1 SSDCQRVYEYAWT
14 PSSPG
19 DYYII
24 SRIGEGSDSTT
35 YSLDTTIFSVCNP
48 TLTPTLVNP
57 TTGSANGRID
67 LLLSNSIGDYTYN
80 WTVTGHSAGSSS
92 GSGSGNSITGL
103 HAGTY
108 AVTVNSVN
116 GCQVTASGLV
126 LSAFTAP
133 ALTITGKITNNC
145 SGGSGNQGA
154 VEVVVTSANAGPYT
168 YAWSN
173 GATTRTISGL
183 ANGTYN
189 VVVTDNYSQSSPSTP
204 FTVAT
209 SSAINITESTTDET
223 CSLNNGKIDISV
235 TGGSGSSYS
244 YKWSNGYSIEDID
257 RISAGAYTVTV
268 TDAAGCT
275 NVLSK
280 TVALTCNRKPLAND
294 DSFSAL
300 KGASSITGNL
310 ATNDSDPD
318 GNTLAYEKIDEPVGS
333 TQGAIVITSS
343 GGITFTPV
351 SAFVGLLK
359 LRYKITDNGSGSLTD
374 TAIVSLSIYNAGT
387 DTICVSAGT
396 ARFAIDADPM
406 YTTYAWTIPQGT
418 SFVGSSTTNAIIL
431 NIATATPDTLGDV
444 CVTVGNICGETSRK
458 CYPVFLKKNKPI
470 ITAPSVCEG
479 NDVSLTVSQNTTYSW
494 TGPNSFT
501 SNVRNPFLYNVPVS
515 FNGGEYKV
523 TTTDAFGCV
532 GRDSI
537 LLQVNSNPTLTAV
550 LTNANCGGADGAIN
564 ITVSSGV
571 TPTYRWSTGAI
582 VEDLTTITYGN
593 YGVTVTNS
601 TGCAADTMFSIK
613 DIQGPSI
620 TLTKTNVLCAQG
632 LTGAIAI
639 VSPHDNATNY
649 SFSWTNGSTAN
660 ALASIATGDYGVVVT
675 DKATGCHG
683 TANVLITE
691 PDKLTLESTQ
701 TNVACAG
708 NTGSITTIGK
718 GGTGAYTYAWSSGPS
733 TASLSS
739 IAAGAYTVT
748 LTDANSC
755 QVIQPFTITAPS
767 TLAATAA
774 AVDVSCNAG
783 TNGKVNLSVTG
794 GSTPYRYLWNNG
806 ATTQNIQ
813 GLTAATYTVTV
824 TDANN
829 CSVIVSQA
837 VTQLP
842 ALAIS
847 ESITAVLCNSGNN
860 GAINITASGGRTPY
874 TYAWSNGVTTED
886 LTGLTAQA
894 YVVTVTDANGC
905 TFNKTITVT
914 QPAAL
919 SLSSPVTTNVSCFGG
934 TNGGFTVSGSG
945 GTSPLT
951 YKWSTQA
958 AFSSTSIISGLS
970 AGSYS
975 VTVKD
980 ANNCEVSSN
989 SLPITQP
996 TAIVVNA
1003 TLAID
1008 SCR

>member
-1 SSDCQRVYEYAWT
+1 MKRFIHILSVFCLFSLFFQTAQGQTVNRKLYLKSGNLMDRTVGSTPIISSAFSKTGVSLVNDAVSVASNNGGSSNSLTLSYPTASYSSTRLMVVSIGSYVATNSTPRIDSVKYGSQKLIFLDSIVNSVNKVKIELWYLINPLSGSPKNVVSHWNGSLECAMGVASFTNIDIDYPIRSIKKQNSSATENSFHIESGLGDYIFDAIATNDNSFSSGGNQFMSQGTNSVDIRGSTINGTADSTLVRYQSLNDASSLIAVVLSGNSTNETFKLKPALCNPAVIKAGKQIEIKTFVNNLTLTAGSTLNTTPPIRAVVTNKNNTELFSINKPTWNSVSKTFIWKKTLSSDITIPAGDSLHFTVISDTTNVSFTLSYGSSGSASYVYLPFADIAVHDSTRVFSATGASGFIKKVNSGTTVYVRDTVRMPLGTYSLNNYQLEIKQGGTASGTIISPTLLASSDCQRVYEYAWT

-223 CSLNNGKIDISV
+223 CSLNDGRIDISV

-257 RISAGAYTVTV
+257 RISAGAYTVTI

-300 KGASSITGNL
+300 KGASTLTGNL

-318 GNTLAYEKIDEPVGS
+318 GHTLTYEKIDEPVGS
-333 TQGAIVITSS
+333 TQGAISITSA

-351 SAFVGLLK
+351 PAFVGLLK
-359 LRYKITDNGSGSLTD
+359 LRYKITESGAGSASLTD

-406 YTTYAWTIPQGT
+406 YTTYAWT
-418 SFVGSSTTNAIIL
+418 
-431 NIATATPDTLGDV
+431 
-444 CVTVGNICGETSRK
+444 
-458 CYPVFLKKNKPI
+458 
-470 ITAPSVCEG
+470 
-479 NDVSLTVSQNTTYSW
+479 
-494 TGPNSFT
+494 
-501 SNVRNPFLYNVPVS
+501 
-515 FNGGEYKV
+515 
-523 TTTDAFGCV
+523 
-532 GRDSI
+532 
-537 LLQVNSNPTLTAV
+537 
-550 LTNANCGGADGAIN
+550 
-564 ITVSSGV
+564 
-571 TPTYRWSTGAI
+571 
-582 VEDLTTITYGN
+582 
-593 YGVTVTNS
+593 
-601 TGCAADTMFSIK
+601 
-613 DIQGPSI
+613 
-620 TLTKTNVLCAQG
+620 
-632 LTGAIAI
+632 
-639 VSPHDNATNY
+639 
-649 SFSWTNGSTAN
+649 
-660 ALASIATGDYGVVVT
+660 
-675 DKATGCHG
+675 
-683 TANVLITE
+683 
-691 PDKLTLESTQ
+691 
-701 TNVACAG
+701 
-708 NTGSITTIGK
+708 
-718 GGTGAYTYAWSSGPS
+718 
-733 TASLSS
+733 
-739 IAAGAYTVT
+739 
-748 LTDANSC
+748 
-755 QVIQPFTITAPS
+755 
-767 TLAATAA
+767 
-774 AVDVSCNAG
+774 
-783 TNGKVNLSVTG
+783 
-794 GSTPYRYLWNNG
+794 
-806 ATTQNIQ
+806 
-813 GLTAATYTVTV
+813 
-824 TDANN
+824 
-829 CSVIVSQA
+829 
-837 VTQLP
+837 
-842 ALAIS
+842 
-847 ESITAVLCNSGNN
+847 
-860 GAINITASGGRTPY
+860 
-874 TYAWSNGVTTED
+874 
-886 LTGLTAQA
+886 
-894 YVVTVTDANGC
+894 
-905 TFNKTITVT
+905 
-914 QPAAL
+914 
-919 SLSSPVTTNVSCFGG
+919 
-934 TNGGFTVSGSG
+934 
-945 GTSPLT
+945 
-951 YKWSTQA
+951 
-958 AFSSTSIISGLS
+958 
-970 AGSYS
+970 
-975 VTVKD
+975 
-980 ANNCEVSSN
+980 
-989 SLPITQP
+989 
-996 TAIVVNA
+996 
-1003 TLAID
+1003 
-1008 SCR
+1008 

>member
-1 SSDCQRVYEYAWT
+1 MPLGTYSLNNYQLEIKQGGTASGTIISPTLLASSDCQRVYEYAWT

-57 TTGSANGRID
+57 TTGSSNGRID
-67 LLLSNSIGDYTYN
+67 LLLSNSIGNYTYN
-80 WTVTGHSAGSSS
+80 WTVTGHSSGSSS

-103 HAGTY
+103 NAGTY
-108 AVTVNSVN
+108 AVTVNSIN
-116 GCQVTASGLV
+116 GCQVTTSGLV

-133 ALTITGKITNNC
+133 ALTITGKVTNNC
-145 SGGSGNQGA
+145 GSAVNQGA

-168 YAWSN
+168 YAWASPIS
-173 GATTRTISGL
+173 ATTRTISGL
-183 ANGTYN
+183 ANGTYT
-189 VVVTDNYSQSSPSTP
+189 VTVTDNYGTP
-204 FTVAT
+204 ATSLFTVAT
-209 SSAINITESTTDET
+209 SSAITITESTTNET
-223 CSLNNGKIDISV
+223 CALNNGKIDISV

-244 YKWSNGYSIEDID
+244 YKWSNGYSIQDID
-257 RISAGAYTVTV
+257 KIPAGSYTVTV
-268 TDAAGCT
+268 TDDKGCSNNST
-275 NVLSK
+275 I
-280 TVALTCNRKPLAND
+280 TVGLTCNRKPVAND

-300 KGASSITGNL
+300 KGISTLTGNL

-318 GNTLAYEKIDEPVGS
+318 NNTLTYDPIDNPTAS
-333 TQGAIVITSS
+333 TQGTMSITPS

-418 SFVGSSTTNAIIL
+418 SIVGSSTTNAITL
-431 NIATATPDTLGDV
+431 NIASATPDTLGDV
-444 CVTVGNICGETSRK
+444 CVTVGNICGETSQK

-470 ITAPSVCEG
+470 ITAPAVCEG

-515 FNGGEYKV
+515 FNRGEYKV

-564 ITVSSGV
+564 ITVANGV

-639 VSPHDNATNY
+639 VSPYDNATNY
-649 SFSWTNGSTAN
+649 SFLWTNGSTAN
-660 ALASIATGDYGVVVT
+660 ALSSIATGDYGVVVT

-683 TANVLITE
+683 SANVLITE
-691 PDKLTLESTQ
+691 PDKLMLESTQ

-718 GGTGAYTYAWSSGPS
+718 GGTGAYTYAWSSGPT

-739 IAAGAYTVT
+739 ISAGNYPVT
-748 LTDANSC
+748 LTDAN
-755 QVIQPFTITAPS
+755 
-767 TLAATAA
+767 
-774 AVDVSCNAG
+774 N
-783 TNGKVNLSVTG
+783 
-794 GSTPYRYLWNNG
+794 
-806 ATTQNIQ
+806 
-813 GLTAATYTVTV
+813 
-824 TDANN
+824 
-829 CSVIVSQA
+829 
-837 VTQLP
+837 
-842 ALAIS
+842 
-847 ESITAVLCNSGNN
+847 
-860 GAINITASGGRTPY
+860 
-874 TYAWSNGVTTED
+874 
-886 LTGLTAQA
+886 
-894 YVVTVTDANGC
+894 
-905 TFNKTITVT
+905 
-914 QPAAL
+914 
-919 SLSSPVTTNVSCFGG
+919 
-934 TNGGFTVSGSG
+934 
-945 GTSPLT
+945 
-951 YKWSTQA
+951 
-958 AFSSTSIISGLS
+958 
-970 AGSYS
+970 
-975 VTVKD
+975 
-980 ANNCEVSSN
+980 
-989 SLPITQP
+989 
-996 TAIVVNA
+996 
-1003 TLAID
+1003 
-1008 SCR
+1008 

>member
-1 SSDCQRVYEYAWT
+1 KKISIIDENSFYLTSGTGDFIIDAIAANRNSRLTYNGGTEYMYDGSNSVKISGSTRVGVSDSTQVKYTGLSTSNSALIAITLSGNSTNETFKLKPALCNPAVIKAGKEIEIKTFVNNITTNVGTTLNSTPPFRAVVTNKNNTELFSINKPTWDAIANTFTWRKTLTSDITIPVGDSLHFTVINDTTNVSFTLAYGSSGSASYVYLPFADIAVHDSTRVFSATGASGFIKKVNSGTTVYVRDTVRMPLGTYSLNNYQLEIKQGGTASGTIISPTLLASSDCQRVYEYAWT

-133 ALTITGKITNNC
+133 AFTITGKITNNC

-257 RISAGAYTVTV
+257 RISAGAYTVTI

-300 KGASSITGNL
+300 KGASTLTGNL

-318 GNTLAYEKIDEPVGS
+318 GHTLTYEKIDEPVGS
-333 TQGAIVITSS
+333 TQGAISITSA

-351 SAFVGLLK
+351 PAFVGLLK
-359 LRYKITDNGSGSLTD
+359 LRYKITESGAGSASLTD

-418 SFVGSSTTNAIIL
+418 SIVGSSTTNAITL
-431 NIATATPDTLGDV
+431 NIASATPDTLGDV
-444 CVTVGNICGETSRK
+444 CVTVGNICGETSQK

-470 ITAPSVCEG
+470 ITAPAVCEG

-523 TTTDAFGCV
+523 TTTDAYGCV

-537 LLQVNSNPTLTAV
+537 LLQVNSNPTMTAM
-550 LTNANCGGADGAIN
+550 LTNANCGGADGAIDIAVAN
-564 ITVSSGV
+564 GVSPS
-571 TPTYRWSTGAI
+571 YRWSTG
-582 VEDLTTITYGN
+582 
-593 YGVTVTNS
+593 
-601 TGCAADTMFSIK
+601 
-613 DIQGPSI
+613 
-620 TLTKTNVLCAQG
+620 
-632 LTGAIAI
+632 
-639 VSPHDNATNY
+639 
-649 SFSWTNGSTAN
+649 
-660 ALASIATGDYGVVVT
+660 
-675 DKATGCHG
+675 
-683 TANVLITE
+683 
-691 PDKLTLESTQ
+691 
-701 TNVACAG
+701 
-708 NTGSITTIGK
+708 
-718 GGTGAYTYAWSSGPS
+718 
-733 TASLSS
+733 
-739 IAAGAYTVT
+739 
-748 LTDANSC
+748 
-755 QVIQPFTITAPS
+755 
-767 TLAATAA
+767 
-774 AVDVSCNAG
+774 
-783 TNGKVNLSVTG
+783 
-794 GSTPYRYLWNNG
+794 
-806 ATTQNIQ
+806 
-813 GLTAATYTVTV
+813 
-824 TDANN
+824 
-829 CSVIVSQA
+829 
-837 VTQLP
+837 
-842 ALAIS
+842 
-847 ESITAVLCNSGNN
+847 
-860 GAINITASGGRTPY
+860 
-874 TYAWSNGVTTED
+874 
-886 LTGLTAQA
+886 
-894 YVVTVTDANGC
+894 
-905 TFNKTITVT
+905 
-914 QPAAL
+914 
-919 SLSSPVTTNVSCFGG
+919 
-934 TNGGFTVSGSG
+934 
-945 GTSPLT
+945 
-951 YKWSTQA
+951 
-958 AFSSTSIISGLS
+958 
-970 AGSYS
+970 
-975 VTVKD
+975 
-980 ANNCEVSSN
+980 
-989 SLPITQP
+989 
-996 TAIVVNA
+996 
-1003 TLAID
+1003 
-1008 SCR
+1008 